1 VLSFD
6 SMVSTFDGEAL
17 CGGLGVWT
25 PLIFKSSWKPS
36 QIGVSVNFANE
47 KLPGA
52 ETTTERL
59 LLKSW
64 DHGFTIQNPKQDLS
78 LIRGDVPNH
87 NSSHPVYKESTP

>member
-1 VLSFD
+1 VGVWGSGRLSFLK
-6 SMVSTFDGEAL
+6 VHGN
-17 CGGLGVWT
+17 
-25 PLIFKSSWKPS
+25 PS

-47 KLPGA
+47 KLPSA